1 MYGTVLLEVP
11 MQVPVPPPQ
20 IPAPPAG
27 FFFVTEVLPVA
38 IIAVAAVTGLW
49 LVLRAWSR
57 SRDALPPGEIGQLT
71 TSLESVRE
79 SQEMILHT
87 LEDLRNELTTH
98 ANDLR
103 EISGRVEFTE
113 RMLSQGR
120 PRELDG

>member
-1 MYGTVLLEVP
+1 
-11 MQVPVPPPQ
+11 MQVPVPPLPQ
-20 IPAPPAG
+20 IPTPPAG
-27 FFFVTEVLPVA
+27 FVFVTEVLPIA
-38 IIAVAAVTGLW
+38 IIAVAVVTGLG

-57 SRDALPPGEIGQLT
+57 SRAALSPGEIAQLT
-71 TSLESVRE
+71 ASLESVRE

-87 LEDLRNELTTH
+87 LEDLRSDLTTH

-120 PRELDG
+120 HRELNG